1 MHTVNYGEDTKLIP
15 AARQGDRKA
24 WSRLLE
30 KYRPLLLRGAS
41 KVFLMEKDDAR
52 QEMAEVLTEAVQTCP
67 EEHLLFFAGY
77 LKRRICWRMM
87 NLNGYGDVR
96 KRREIHGLLP
106 ERESAGGTGAIPL
119 ADRLDCFAEE
129 EHLSREERKLL
140 GFLFRETP
148 AARAAALMGIGL
160 SGYYRKRRK
169 LLERLRS
176 CRRRL
181 EEAVLDKAW

>member
-1 MHTVNYGEDTKLIP
+1 MHTANYEEDTRLIP

-24 WSRLLE
+24 WSLLLE

-77 LKRRICWRMM
+77 LKRRIRWRMM

-96 KRREIHGLLP
+96 KRREVRGLLP
-106 ERESAGGTGAIPL
+106 ERESAGGAGEIPL

-140 GFLFRETP
+140 DFLFRETP
-148 AARAAALMGIGL
+148 AARAASLMGIGL

-169 LLERLRS
+169 LLDRLRS

>member
-24 WSRLLE
+24 WARLLE

-77 LKRRICWRMM
+77 LKWRICWRMM

-106 ERESAGGTGAIPL
+106 ERESAGGAGEIPL

-140 GFLFRETP
+140 DLLFRETP
-148 AARAAALMGIGL
+148 AVRAASLMGIGL